1 MRYQDEVNQ
10 VIIHE
15 LIHAYDECR
24 AANLEWSNCAH
35 HACSEVR
42 ALKSRL
48 YTDSC
53 TFWAVFDYSK
63 WILCNCYYRSELAI
77 LAVIAITNGNYWE
90 VFLRYVAMNKWVLL
104 IIRVCSYNFLCR
116 VVFCSTSVMELHL
129 RAHWK
134 HPCPQLNCLLSWKE
148 SRSSFELVSFTLWS
162 KLDKKKFSS
171 FYPSGW
177 PSGLGLGLPCWR
189 SQV

>member
-1 MRYQDEVNQ
+1 MCVYLCFFYYVGCLTSSSIYSSCFFLAIKIQVCSNYMRYQDEVNQ

-53 TFWAVFDYSK
+53 TF
-63 WILCNCYYRSELAI
+63 
-77 LAVIAITNGNYWE
+77 
-90 VFLRYVAMNKWVLL
+90 
-104 IIRVCSYNFLCR
+104 
-116 VVFCSTSVMELHL
+116 
-129 RAHWK
+129 
-134 HPCPQLNCLLSWKE
+134 
-148 SRSSFELVSFTLWS
+148 
-162 KLDKKKFSS
+162 
-171 FYPSGW
+171 
-177 PSGLGLGLPCWR
+177 
-189 SQV
+189 

>member
-53 TFWAVFDYSK
+53 TF
-63 WILCNCYYRSELAI
+63 
-77 LAVIAITNGNYWE
+77 
-90 VFLRYVAMNKWVLL
+90 
-104 IIRVCSYNFLCR
+104 
-116 VVFCSTSVMELHL
+116 
-129 RAHWK
+129 
-134 HPCPQLNCLLSWKE
+134 
-148 SRSSFELVSFTLWS
+148 
-162 KLDKKKFSS
+162 
-171 FYPSGW
+171 
-177 PSGLGLGLPCWR
+177 
-189 SQV
+189 